1 MQPGWGDYMK
11 VSKLL
16 VGIPLLSVL
25 IAGLS
30 CAQEPA
36 APEKV
41 IVSRLAGSWY
51 APDAATLK
59 SEISSYLAE
68 AQAPAVA
75 DICAMIVP
83 HAGYRFSG
91 RVAACGY
98 KLLQGRSYQRV
109 VVLGPSHSVYLPGVA
124 SVPDAA
130 AYQTPLGRI
139 EVDQAFIAK
148 LLKSSRFTQSPQAS
162 DGEHSVEIQLPF
174 LQTVLPGVRVVPI
187 VIGQLDEA
195 AARDIAGALAPLV
208 DGRSLVVASSDFT
221 HYGPNYQYVPFSSD
235 VPGSLSKLDMGA
247 YAFIEKIDATGFAD
261 YCLRTGATICG
272 RDGIRVLLHLLPS
285 GTRATLLKYDKSGR
299 IVGDYEN
306 SVSYLCAAFSAKW
319 PPVAAKPAGPE
330 PEKKTGPA
338 LSGQDRSALL
348 KLARA
353 ALTHY
358 FEHKKAPQPEQLG
371 ISVTPGMKNIMGA
384 FVTLQENGQL
394 RGCIGE
400 ILPRR
405 PVYEAVIKRA
415 IDAAVHDS
423 RFSPVK
429 AQEVA
434 NLVIEISALTPPHPV
449 GSYRDIVLGKH
460 GIVLTKGRAG
470 AVFLPQVAPEQ
481 HWTIEETLNNLSSKA
496 GLPTDAWKEGAS
508 FQVFEAEVFHEGK
521 P

>member
-1 MQPGWGDYMK
+1 MK

-30 CAQEPA
+30 CGQEPA
-36 APEKV
+36 ATQKV
-41 IVSRLAGSWY
+41 IVSRLAGTWY
-51 APDAATLK
+51 APDAAALK
-59 SEISSYLAE
+59 SEITTYLAE
-68 AQAPAVA
+68 APATAVA
-75 DICAMIVP
+75 GICAMIVP
-83 HAGYRFSG
+83 HAGYRYSG

-98 KLLQGRSYQRV
+98 KLLQGLSYQRV

-124 SVPDAA
+124 SLPDAA

-174 LQTVLPGVRVVPI
+174 LQTVLPGVPVVPI

-195 AARDIAGALAPLV
+195 AAREIAGALAPLL
-208 DGRSLVVASSDFT
+208 DGRTLVVASSDFT
-221 HYGPNYQYVPFSSD
+221 HYGPNYQFVPFASD
-235 VPGSLSKLDMGA
+235 VPENLSKLDMGA
-247 YAFIEKIDATGFAD
+247 YAFIEKLDATGFAG

-285 GTRATLLKYDKSGR
+285 GAKATLLKYDTSGR
-299 IVGDYEN
+299 IVGDYQN
-306 SVSYLCAAFSAKW
+306 SVSYLTAAFSAKW
-319 PPVAAKPAGPE
+319 PPAAAKPAAPE
-330 PEKKTGPA
+330 SEKKPQPA
-338 LSGQDRSALL
+338 LSADDCSTLL
-348 KLARA
+348 RLARA
-353 ALTHY
+353 TLNYY
-358 FEHKKAPQPEQLG
+358 FEHKETPQPGQLG
-371 ISVTPGMKNIMGA
+371 IVVTPGMQNIMGA
-384 FVTLQENGQL
+384 FVTLQEKGKL

-405 PVYEAVIKRA
+405 PVYQAVIDHA
-415 IDAAVHDS
+415 IDAAVHDR

-434 NLVIEISALTPPHPV
+434 NLAIEISALTPPRPV
-449 GSYRDIVLGKH
+449 DSYRDIVLGKH
-460 GIVLTKGRAG
+460 GIVLTKGGAG

-481 HWTIEETLNNLSSKA
+481 HWTLEDTLNNLSTKA
-496 GLPTDAWKEGAS
+496 GLPESAWKEGAS
-508 FQVFEAEVFHEGK
+508 FQVFEAEVFHEGA